1 MFQPWRIKLREVEE
15 AIKSGRLDDASR
27 LLLDGDLRQYYP
39 AQKLIARL
47 AGEIIDR
54 GRTRVAKGETS
65 AGWHDLE
72 AAEKLYVRRRDRG
85 CVVRHLSPCDGPL
98 DVDHVRASGGLGMK
112 SPTHRTNLV
121 VLCRWHHRLKTE
133 YGKTWRPILL
143 DYLARVEPAVSEG
156 HL

>member
-39 AQKLIARL
+39 AQKLLKNL
-47 AGEIIDR
+47 AGQIVDR

-72 AAEKLYVRRRDRG
+72 AAEGMVVGSWMMVRG
-85 CVVRHLSPCDGPL
+85 QTPIPGDGVP
-98 DVDHVRASGGLGMK
+98 
-112 SPTHRTNLV
+112 
-121 VLCRWHHRLKTE
+121 
-133 YGKTWRPILL
+133 
-143 DYLARVEPAVSEG
+143 
-156 HL
+156 